1 MSKSVSQK
9 ILELQL
15 VNLDFIIIYFDFD
28 ATEKAR
34 TQLDWG
40 CSLPLVSSGFS
51 LRQIENFEVQKILD
65 YKMLWGRLVLEVLK
79 IKEKKETYVK
89 YDSKIIFINII
100 SLPDVFAI
108 SCVFV
113 IYKSGYWSND
123 LIVMQN
129 FFIHKLIIENFDQE

>member
-1 MSKSVSQK
+1 MAKSVSQK

-34 TQLDWG
+34 TQLDGG

-65 YKMLWGRLVLEVLK
+65 YKMLWGRLVLEFLK

-89 YDSKIIFINII
+89 YDANIIFINII
-100 SLPDVFAI
+100 SLPDVFGI

-113 IYKSGYWSND
+113 IYRSGYWSND

>member
-15 VNLDFIIIYFDFD
+15 LKLDFIIIYFDFD

-34 TQLDWG
+34 TQLDGG

-65 YKMLWGRLVLEVLK
+65 YKML
-79 IKEKKETYVK
+79 
-89 YDSKIIFINII
+89 
-100 SLPDVFAI
+100 
-108 SCVFV
+108 
-113 IYKSGYWSND
+113 
-123 LIVMQN
+123 
-129 FFIHKLIIENFDQE
+129 